1 MNEPEKT
8 NPAIARLVLFMVCL
22 AIFGS
27 IVAGA
32 HYYAVD
38 LPEQKSIKAPENA
51 GNNLIVCQ
59 LCKKNCIGK
68 ADYYGCLDGCSLVC

>member
-1 MNEPEKT
+1 MTPTPPERS
-8 NPAIARLVLFMVCL
+8 PLARLVLVMICL

-38 LPEQKSIKAPENA
+38 LPEQKVTVPENNIPMHA
-51 GNNLIVCQ
+51 GCDICRS
-59 LCKKNCIGK
+59 NCIGK
-68 ADYYGCLDGCSLVC
+68 TDYYNCMTECDLIC